1 MAKPIDPL
9 ESIEEW
15 EQISAPAATI
25 AESIEATQYNDP
37 LAGIEVWG
45 GEPVEETAPPPVAP
59 AEQKGGELLSLDALR
74 GVTPEDP
81 ILNDAENWAGTQSAI
96 RSMPSNSVDPDV
108 DIDQQDSS
116 FLDEFMYF
124 FRSGESDVTNAAAF
138 LEAKYPLG
146 QFKIG
151 LDGVDYLSP
160 DEAYG
165 EGFMQASED
174 VRRVMIRDAKQRE
187 IEQDYPQFVGQEPDS
202 GVANFLGTGAKILAS
217 PTTLFPVGQG
227 YKGLIGMGAIMGAE
241 YEALDQMRDTG
252 SWIPEDMGEV
262 GKAAGIGSGASLVFG
277 TALNQAAKR
286 LRRVSAKKRNKAAVE
301 KADKDFDDIY
311 EVAVELQATKNIPP
325 PELPQQIS
333 NRMGL
338 PVEKVVETLETSS
351 KTFIVPTK
359 SEAKA
364 LVELSRAKTVGQSKW
379 FDKAL
384 GIASSRIARFS
395 EPLAQKFQR
404 IEGRI
409 KQASYHDTQLIK
421 PTIDAINKQLPKQH
435 FDTMQEML
443 FSGSFKQLR
452 VLLNNN
458 TQIGSKAVDDVVS
471 LLESKRNEAL
481 EAGLDIGKIENY
493 FPRIVLD
500 RDGLRVHKGLDT
512 ARIGDY
518 NNALDNY
525 AKRIGKKDRFGLT
538 AEEEAVVLNNWHRPG
553 GKGIGKSGKG
563 ITESRVFSRVG
574 RDELKFYER
583 YDNTLYSYIEDINRL
598 IHTKNMLGSSVKQAN
613 GKVAIDVEDSIGLL
627 IAEEKAAGRLAIDD
641 VSHEELAQSMRLLL
655 APPKNIGQGIR
666 YMQALTYGETITS
679 VTSAVTQLADL
690 PHNLRSNG
698 LYPTIKALLSPSSY
712 NSKNVDRILGDMVK
726 TELGTT
732 ASTLNFIEKAVD
744 TVLSSVFTVFKPMD
758 KLTKGVYLNSSF
770 EKAFAM
776 AKTDKGIK
784 RLREDYGVLYGEDF
798 YSLIQD
804 LKNRVKSPLTEEFLF
819 IKASEI
825 YPTSRAETVESV
837 LNHPWFRLG
846 TMLKNYTLKSIYDG
860 VVRRGI
866 VNNVKKGRYEDAAY
880 SALQLVTVFALAEA
894 GVQEI
899 KDFMLGRGFNKEDI
913 IEQNF
918 FDSLLRV
925 AGVSRY
931 VLDRY
936 GSQGDLKS
944 VLSQTIFPPLVL
956 ANAAWSDT
964 MKAWDKELDFDNS
977 KLVGSAPV
985 LGRFAKAYKQVGED
999 GMTQSERMRKEQ
1011 DKSRMER
1018 EMQRRL
1024 DARARVLGN

>member
-15 EQISAPAATI
+15 EQISAPAVAV
-25 AESIEATQYNDP
+25 AESIEPTEYNDP
-37 LAGIEVWG
+37 LAGVEVWG
-45 GEPVEETAPPPVAP
+45 GEPVEEPAPIPAAP
-59 AEQKGGELLSLDALR
+59 AEQQGGELLSLDALR

-81 ILNDAENWAGTQSAI
+81 ILNDAENWADTQPVI
-96 RSMPSNSVDPDV
+96 RSMPAKSVKSNA

-151 LDGVDYLSP
+151 LDGFDYLSP

-165 EGFMQASED
+165 EGFTEASED

-187 IEQDYPQFVGQEPDS
+187 IEQDYPQFIGQEPDS

-227 YKGLIGMGAIMGAE
+227 YKGLLGMGAIMGAE
-241 YEALDQMRDTG
+241 YEALSQMRDTG

-262 GKAAGIGSGASLVFG
+262 GKAAAIGSGGSLVLG

-286 LRRVSAKKRNKAAVE
+286 LGRVSAKKRNKAAVE

-325 PELPQQIS
+325 AELPQQIS

-351 KTFIVPTK
+351 KIFVVPTK
-359 SEAKA
+359 TEAKA
-364 LVELSRAKTVGQSKW
+364 LVELSRANTVGQSKW

-404 IEGRI
+404 IEGRT
-409 KQASYHDTQLIK
+409 KQASYRDTQVIK

-435 FDTMQEML
+435 FDTMQQML

-471 LLESKRNEAL
+471 LLESKRAEAIK
-481 EAGLDIGKIENY
+481 AGLDIGKIENY

-500 RDGLRVHKGLDT
+500 RDGLRTSKGLDT

-538 AEEEAVVLNNWHRPG
+538 IEEEAVVLNNWHRPG
-553 GKGIGKSGKG
+553 GKGVGKSGKG
-563 ITESRVFSRVG
+563 VTESRIFSTVG

-598 IHTKNMLGSSVKQAN
+598 IHTKNILGSSVKQAN

-627 IAEEKAAGRLAIDD
+627 LAEEKAAGRLAIDD

-679 VTSAVTQLADL
+679 VTSAATQLADL

-726 TELGTT
+726 AELGTT
-732 ASTLNFIEKAVD
+732 ASTLNFVEKALD
-744 TVLSSVFTVFKPMD
+744 AVLSSVFTVFKPMD
-758 KLTKGVYLNSSF
+758 KLTKGVFLNSSF
-770 EKAFAM
+770 EKAFAL

-804 LKNRVKSPLTEEFLF
+804 LQNRVRNTQTEEFLF

-837 LNHPWFRLG
+837 LEHPWFRLG

-866 VNNVKKGRYEDAAY
+866 VNNVKKGRYEEAAY

-931 VLDRY
+931 VIDRY
-936 GSQGDLKS
+936 GSQGDAS
-944 VLSQTIFPPLVL
+944 QVLLQTLAPPFILLDSAVKD
-956 ANAAWSDT
+956 AI
-964 MKAWDKELDFDNS
+964 KAYDEELTFDNS
-977 KLVGSAPV
+977 KMVSSAPV
-985 LGRFAKAYKQVGED
+985 VGRFVKAYKQVGED
-999 GMTQSERMRKEQ
+999 GMTQSERMSKEQ
-1011 DKSRMER
+1011 DKERRER
-1018 EMQRRL
+1018 EIQRMM

>member
-9 ESIEEW
+9 EGIEEW
-15 EQISAPAATI
+15 GQISAPAATVAASAAP
-25 AESIEATQYNDP
+25 AEYNDP
-37 LAGIEVWG
+37 LEGIETWG
-45 GEPVEETAPPPVAP
+45 GEPAQEETPTPVAP
-59 AEQKGGELLSLDALR
+59 AEQQGGELLSLDALR

-81 ILNDAENWAGTQSAI
+81 ILNDAENWAATQPAI
-96 RSMPSNSVDPDV
+96 NTMPTTTVEPDV

-146 QFKIG
+146 QFRIG
-151 LDGVDYLSP
+151 FDGFDYLSP

-174 VRRVMIRDAKQRE
+174 VRRVMIMDAKRRD
-187 IEQDYPQFVGQEPDS
+187 IEEDYPQFAGREPES
-202 GVANFLGTGAKILAS
+202 GVANFLGTSAKILAS
-217 PTTLFPVGQG
+217 PTSLFPVGQG

-241 YEALDQMRDTG
+241 YEALEQMRETG
-252 SWIPEDMGEV
+252 NWVPEDMGRV
-262 GKAAGIGSGASLVFG
+262 GTSAAIGAGGSLVLG

-286 LRRVSAKKRNKAAVE
+286 LSRVSAKRRNKLAVE
-301 KADKDFDDIY
+301 KADKEFDDIY
-311 EVAVELQATKNIPP
+311 EVAVELQATKDIPP
-325 PELPQQIS
+325 PELPKQIS
-333 NRMGL
+333 NRMGI
-338 PVEKVVETLETSS
+338 PVEQIVETLETAS
-351 KTFIVPTK
+351 KVFVVPTK
-359 SEAKA
+359 NEAKA
-364 LVELSRAKTVGQSKW
+364 LVELSRANTVGKSKW
-379 FDKAL
+379 FDRGF
-384 GIASSRIARFS
+384 GITSSRIARFS
-395 EPLAQKFQR
+395 APLAQKFQR
-404 IEGRI
+404 VEGKI
-409 KQASYHDTQLIK
+409 KQASYRDTQLIK

-435 FDTMQEML
+435 FDTMQQML
-443 FSGSFKQLR
+443 FSGSFKELR
-452 VLLNNN
+452 GLLNKH
-458 TQIGSKAVDDVVS
+458 TQIGAKAVDNITS
-471 LLESKRNEAL
+471 FLEAKRAEAIK
-481 EAGLDIGKIENY
+481 AGLDIGKIENY

-500 RDGLRVHKGLDT
+500 RDGLRTFKGLDPV
-512 ARIGDY
+512 RRGEY

-525 AKRIGKKDRFGLT
+525 AKRIGKKDRNALT
-538 AEEEAVVLNNWHRPG
+538 PEEEAVVLNNWHRPG
-553 GKGIGKSGKG
+553 GKGTGKSGKG
-563 ITESRVFSRVG
+563 ITESRIFSTVS

-627 IAEEKAAGRLAIDD
+627 IAEEKAAGRLALDD
-641 VSHEELAQSMRLLL
+641 VSNEELAQSMRLLL
-655 APPKNIGQGIR
+655 APPKSISQGVR
-666 YMQALTYGETITS
+666 YMQAITYGETITS
-679 VTSAVTQLADL
+679 VTSAATQLADL

-698 LYPTIKALLSPSSY
+698 LYPTLKALLSPSSY

-732 ASTLNFIEKAVD
+732 ASTLNFVEKAVD
-744 TVLSSVFTVFKPMD
+744 TLLSSVFTVFKPMD
-758 KLTKGVYLNSSF
+758 KLTKGVFLNSSF
-770 EKAFAM
+770 EKAFLM

-784 RLREDYGVLYGEDF
+784 KLREDYGVLYGEDF
-798 YSLIQD
+798 YALVQD

-819 IKASEI
+819 VKASEI
-825 YPTSRAETVESV
+825 YPTSRAETVEFA
-837 LNHPWFRLG
+837 LEQPWFRLV

-899 KDFMLGRGFNKEDI
+899 KDFMLGRGFHKEDI
-913 IEQNF
+913 IERNF

-936 GSQGDLKS
+936 GSQGEAS
-944 VLSQTIFPPLVL
+944 QVLLETAAPPFILL
-956 ANAAWSDT
+956 DAAFKDA
-964 MKAWDKELDFDNS
+964 MKAYDKELTFDNS
-977 KLVGSAPV
+977 KMVGSAPV
-985 LGRFAKAYKQVGED
+985 LGRFMKAYKQVGED
-999 GMTQSERMRKEQ
+999 GMTQSERMRREQ
-1011 DKSRMER
+1011 DKDR
-1018 EMQRRL
+1018 MQRELERRL
-1024 DARARVLGN
+1024 KARARVLGN

>member
-15 EQISAPAATI
+15 EQISAPAVVV
-25 AESIEATQYNDP
+25 AESIEPNEYNDP

-45 GEPVEETAPPPVAP
+45 GEPVEEPAPIPAAP
-59 AEQKGGELLSLDALR
+59 AEQQGGELLSLDALR

-81 ILNDAENWAGTQSAI
+81 ILNDAENWADTQSAI
-96 RSMPSNSVDPDV
+96 RSMPANSVEPDA

-227 YKGLIGMGAIMGAE
+227 YKGLLGMGAIMGAE
-241 YEALDQMRDTG
+241 YEALSQMRDTG

-262 GKAAGIGSGASLVFG
+262 GKSAAIGAGGSLVLG

-286 LRRVSAKKRNKAAVE
+286 LSRVSAKRRNKAAVE

-325 PELPQQIS
+325 AELPQQIS

-351 KTFIVPTK
+351 KIFVVPTK
-359 SEAKA
+359 TEAKA
-364 LVELSRAKTVGQSKW
+364 LVELSRANTVGQSKW
-379 FDKAL
+379 FDRGL

-409 KQASYHDTQLIK
+409 KQASYRDTQLIK

-435 FDTMQEML
+435 VDTMQQML
-443 FSGSFKQLR
+443 FSGSFKPLR
-452 VLLNNN
+452 ALLNKH
-458 TQIGSKAVDDVVS
+458 TQIGSKALDDIVS
-471 LLESKRNEAL
+471 LLESKRAEAIK
-481 EAGLDIGKIENY
+481 AGLDIGKIENY

-500 RDGLRVHKGLDT
+500 RDGLRTSKGLDA

-538 AEEEAVVLNNWHRPG
+538 TDEEAVVLNNWHRPG
-553 GKGIGKSGKG
+553 GQGTGKSGKG
-563 ITESRVFSRVG
+563 VTESRIFSTVG
-574 RDELKFYER
+574 RDDLKFYER
-583 YDNTLYSYIEDINRL
+583 YDNTLYSYLEDINRL

-627 IAEEKAAGRLAIDD
+627 LAEEKAAGRLAIDD

-679 VTSAVTQLADL
+679 VTSAATQLADL

-726 TELGTT
+726 AELGTT
-732 ASTLNFIEKAVD
+732 ASTLNFVEKALD

-758 KLTKGVYLNSSF
+758 KLTKGVFLNSSF
-770 EKAFAM
+770 EKAFAL

-804 LKNRVKSPLTEEFLF
+804 LQNRVKSPLTEEFLF

-837 LNHPWFRLG
+837 LEHPWFRLG

-866 VNNVKKGRYEDAAY
+866 VNNVKKGRYEEAAY

-899 KDFMLGRGFNKEDI
+899 KDFMLGRGFHKEDI
-913 IEQNF
+913 VEQNF

-931 VLDRY
+931 VIDRY
-936 GSQGDLKS
+936 GSQGDVS
-944 VLSQTIFPPLVL
+944 QVLLQTLAPPFILLDSAVKD
-956 ANAAWSDT
+956 AI
-964 MKAWDKELDFDNS
+964 KAYDEELTFDNS
-977 KLVGSAPV
+977 KMVSSAPV
-985 LGRFAKAYKQVGED
+985 IGRFVKAYKQVGED
-999 GMTQSERMRKEQ
+999 GLTQSERMSKEQ
-1011 DKSRMER
+1011 DKERRER
-1018 EMQRRL
+1018 EIQRMM